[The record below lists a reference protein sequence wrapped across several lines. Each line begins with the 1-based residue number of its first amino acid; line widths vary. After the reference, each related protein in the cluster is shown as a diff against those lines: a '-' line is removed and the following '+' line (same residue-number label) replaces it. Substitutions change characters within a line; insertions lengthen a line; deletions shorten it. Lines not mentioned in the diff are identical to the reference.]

1 MQPCQG
7 RYNPGVDSD
16 APQPLPA
23 MTPSELAR
31 AARVHIESRFNEVR
45 VTGELSN
52 FRRPSSGHWYF
63 SIKDESAQIRCAM
76 FVNRNRFAN
85 LQPKDG
91 LAVLLR
97 GRVSLYEARG
107 DFQIIVDHMEAAGEG
122 ALRLAYEALLKQL
135 HSEGLTDPARKRPLP
150 AYPKRIAVITSQ
162 TGAALQDMLS
172 VWRRR
177 YPVVEVVVLDVAVQG
192 DQSEAQVL
200 DAIARL
206 PEVQAD
212 LAIITRGGGSLED
225 LWTFNMERVARAL
238 AAAPIPT
245 ISAIGHEIDTAITD
259 YVADVR
265 APTPSAAAELCT
277 PDVQTMSARLNETQA
292 LLARLTGHRF
302 SQLRARLDNTRARL
316 TSPAGRVQQWMQR
329 MDDLAMR
336 AGRAM
341 AQHLSRQRQTLSGLE
356 RGLSAQHPERAI
368 RRLSEA
374 LGGLDARAARA
385 IQSAISVRQQQA
397 AALARTLHAVSPLDT
412 LGRGYAILTDTAGN
426 AKTSIHTLEDEVLA
440 HLSDGYA
447 TLEVK
452 QRHPGEGLGAARK
465 EESS

>member
-1 MQPCQG
+1 
-7 RYNPGVDSD
+7 
-16 APQPLPA
+16 

-52 FRRPSSGHWYF
+52 FRRPGSGHWYF
-63 SIKDESAQIRCAM
+63 SIKDASTQIRCAM

-107 DFQIIVDHMEAAGEG
+107 DFQIIVDHMQAAGEG

-135 HSEGLTDPARKRPLP
+135 HDEGLTDPARKRPLP

-177 YPVVEVVVLDVAVQG
+177 YPVAEVVVLDVAVQG

-200 DAIARL
+200 DAITRL
-206 PEVQAD
+206 PETGAD

-238 AAAPIPT
+238 AAAPVPT

-277 PDVQTMSARLNETQA
+277 PDVQTLAARLNETEA

-316 TSPAGRVQQWMQR
+316 MSPAGRVQQWMQR
-329 MDDLAMR
+329 MDDLSLR
-336 AGRAM
+336 TGRAM
-341 AQHLSRQRQTLSGLE
+341 AQHLYRQHQTLTGLK
-356 RGLSAQHPERAI
+356 RGLSAQHPQRAI
-368 RRLSEA
+368 GRLHDA
-374 LGGLDARAARA
+374 LAGLNDRAVRAVQSGISAR
-385 IQSAISVRQQQA
+385 RQQA
-397 AALARTLHAVSPLDT
+397 SALARTLHAVSPLDT
-412 LGRGYAILTDTAGN
+412 LGRGYAIITDTAGS
-426 AKTSIHTLEDEVLA
+426 ARTSIHTLEDEVFA
-440 HLSDGYA
+440 HLADGYA
-447 TLEVK
+447 ALEVK
-452 QRHPGEGLGAARK
+452 QRHPGEGLGATRK